1 MKPIR
6 LTRHA
11 VEQCAERGATASEVC
26 YAVEQGSREAAKQGR
41 VLCRYNFPHNG
52 LWQGNH
58 YAIKQVEPV
67 IKEEREEIIVITVY
81 TFFF

>member
-11 VEQCAERGATASEVC
+11 VEQCAERGATATEVC
-26 YAVEQGSREAAKQGR
+26 YAVEQGWREPAKHGR
-41 VLCRYNFPHNG
+41 VLCRYNFSHNG

-58 YAIKQVEPV
+58 YAIKQVAPV
-67 IKEEREEIIVITVY
+67 IKEEPEEIVVITVY
-81 TFFF
+81 TFLF

>member
-11 VEQCAERGATASEVC
+11 REQCIERGASEDEVC
-26 YAVEQGSREAAKQGR
+26 QAVEQGLREPAKHGRELCRFNIPFNATWQGRYYAVEQVA
-41 VLCRYNFPHNG
+41 
-52 LWQGNH
+52 
-58 YAIKQVEPV
+58 PV
-67 IKEEREEIIVITVY
+67 IKQEPAEVVVFTVD

>member
-11 VEQCAERGATASEVC
+11 VEQCGERGANAREVC
-26 YAVEQGSREAAKQGR
+26 YAVEQGSREPAKHGR
-41 VLCRYNFPHNG
+41 ILCRYNFPHNA

-58 YAIKQVEPV
+58 YAIKQVAPV
-67 IKEEREEIIVITVY
+67 IKEEPEETVVVTVY